1 MKITS
6 TICRILLGALFTL
19 AGLSGLYFLTHSIPP
34 APAGLANDFQQ
45 VFFASHW
52 VFFIDAVE
60 FIGGVLL
67 LANRYVPLALTLLA
81 GVIFNILVY
90 HLMIQPSG
98 LPLAIG
104 VAIVW
109 AVVASR
115 HRRTFAP
122 LLRATSPE

>member
-1 MKITS
+1 
-6 TICRILLGALFTL
+6 
-19 AGLSGLYFLTHSIPP
+19 
-34 APAGLANDFQQ
+34 
-45 VFFASHW
+45 

-115 HRRTFAP
+115 HHRSFAP
-122 LLRATSPE
+122 RRRNDPPMPPVVDTLLS